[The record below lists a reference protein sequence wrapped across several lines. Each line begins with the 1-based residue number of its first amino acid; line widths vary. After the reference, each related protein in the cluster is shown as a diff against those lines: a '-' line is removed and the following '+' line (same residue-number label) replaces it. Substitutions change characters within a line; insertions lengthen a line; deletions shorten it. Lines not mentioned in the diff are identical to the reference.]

1 MLKFK
6 LYWDKDAETKWLN
19 EMADEGW
26 AMSGFFAGFY
36 KFEQAEKGKWRY
48 QIDFGEKFGSV
59 TEDYREFMNEAEIE
73 IVQNWGYWIILR
85 KLASKG
91 EFQLY
96 TDVESS
102 IEHYTKILKMFK
114 AVTIIELICFFIEV
128 MAAASGVAIGWV
140 FACIIA
146 AFTLAVANATIK
158 TKNKILELK
167 SRQSGI
173 DPEKDERQVSPLL
186 MVGLLLNSCGLL
198 MRQSDSLSPMMTGP
212 VRMVIT
218 LLAIVLML
226 VGAAKSTP
234 GFGRCRK
241 K

>member
-36 KFEQAEKGKWRY
+36 KFEQAENGKWRY

-73 IVQNWGYWIILR
+73 IIQNWGYWIILR

-114 AVTIIELICFFIEV
+114 VVTIIELICFFIEV
-128 MAAASGVAIGWV
+128 MAAANGAAIGWV
-140 FACIIA
+140 GACVIA
-146 AFTLAVANATIK
+146 AFILVLINATFK
-158 TKNKILELK
+158 TKNKIIELK

-186 MVGLLLNSCGLL
+186 PIGLLLNSCGL
-198 MRQSDSLSPMMTGP
+198 MMGQSDSLSPMMTGP

-218 LLAIVLML
+218 IFAIVFML

-234 GFGRCRK
+234 RCGRCK
-241 K
+241 KK

>member
-1 MLKFK
+1 MIKLKF
-6 LYWDKDAETKWLN
+6 YWDKDAETKWLN

-26 AMSGFFAGFY
+26 AMTGFFAGFY
-36 KFEQAEKGKWRY
+36 KFEQTEKGKWRY

-59 TEDYREFMNEAEIE
+59 TENYREFMNEAEIE
-73 IVQNWGYWIILR
+73 IVQSWGYWIILR
-85 KLASKG
+85 QLASKG

-114 AVTIIELICFFIEV
+114 VVTIVELICFFIEV
-128 MAAASGVAIGWV
+128 MAAAGGATIGWV
-140 FACIIA
+140 GACVIA
-146 AFTLAVANATIK
+146 AFILVLINATFK
-158 TKNKILELK
+158 TKNKIIELK

-186 MVGLLLNSCGLL
+186 PIGLLLNSCGL
-198 MRQSDSLSPMMTGP
+198 MMGQSDSLSPMMTGP

-218 LLAIVLML
+218 IFAIVLML

-234 GFGRCRK
+234 RCGRCK
-241 K
+241 KK

>member
-1 MLKFK
+1 MIKLKF
-6 LYWDKDAETKWLN
+6 YWDKDAETKWLN

-26 AMSGFFAGFY
+26 AMTGFFAGFY
-36 KFEQAEKGKWRY
+36 KFEQTEKGKWRY

-73 IVQNWGYWIILR
+73 IVQSWGYWIILR
-85 KLASKG
+85 QLASKG

-114 AVTIIELICFFIEV
+114 VVTIVELICFFIEV
-128 MAAASGVAIGWV
+128 MAAAGGATIGWV
-140 FACIIA
+140 GACVIA
-146 AFTLAVANATIK
+146 AFILVLINATFK
-158 TKNKILELK
+158 TKNKIIELK

-186 MVGLLLNSCGLL
+186 PIGLLLNSCGL
-198 MRQSDSLSPMMTGP
+198 MMGQSDSLSPMMTGP

-218 LLAIVLML
+218 IFAIVLML

-234 GFGRCRK
+234 CCGRCK
-241 K
+241 KK